1 LLGIAQLNEPID
13 LLITDV
19 VMPKMN
25 GRVLSEQIKA
35 LRPLVKVLFTSG
47 YTQNVIAQH
56 GVLEAG
62 IQFLPKPYSVDVLAG
77 RVREL
82 LG

>member
-1 LLGIAQLNEPID
+1 
-13 LLITDV
+13 
-19 VMPKMN
+19 
-25 GRVLSEQIKA
+25 
-35 LRPLVKVLFTSG
+35 
-47 YTQNVIAQH
+47 VIAQH